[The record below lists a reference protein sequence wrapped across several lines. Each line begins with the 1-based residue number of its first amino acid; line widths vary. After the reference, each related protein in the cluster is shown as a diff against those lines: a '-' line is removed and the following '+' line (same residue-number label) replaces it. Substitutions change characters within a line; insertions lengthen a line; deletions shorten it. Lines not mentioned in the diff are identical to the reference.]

1 MKLDERALE
10 DLIVA
15 HLTQQQGYE
24 LGTPAQYNMQLA
36 LDTERVERFLR
47 ATQPQLVEQSG
58 IFRNE
63 VEKNKF
69 FQRLSLELDKQGIV
83 KVLRNGIR
91 HSCWTFDLYHRLPV
105 LHTPEE
111 EQRYGENIF
120 SVVRQLHFD
129 TKRPG
134 LAIDLAIFINGL
146 PVMTLE
152 LKNKITGQ
160 STADAVAQ
168 YKSNERDPKNILLRP
183 KRCAVHFALDED
195 TIAMCSALKGK
206 DSWFLPFNRGYE
218 DGAGNPPNPTG
229 LRTAYLWEEVLQP
242 TRLSD
247 ILEHYAQVLVRKHK
261 DPNGKIHTTEVCIWP
276 RWHQFEVVRAL
287 LRTTSEGEMGQ
298 RFLIQ
303 HSAGSGKT
311 NSITWLAYQLVA
323 LIRGAQPLFD
333 SVIIVTDRVNLDKQ
347 LKNNVFAF
355 GHSDSVAEW
364 SDHSATLAQSL
375 KSGKKIILTT
385 VHKFGFILDTVGT
398 QLSNR
403 RFAVIIDEAH
413 SSQSGKMGAQ
423 VNVALTGNAATTT
436 DDMSEE
442 DRINA
447 AILAHMEGRRMA
459 PNANFYAFT
468 ATPKAKTLET
478 FGTAFVQDNGE
489 VGHRPFHVYSMRQ
502 AIEEGFILD
511 VLRNYTPYES
521 FYHLRK
527 AVEDDPEFDRSQ
539 ALKKLHRFV
548 QQHPNTIAEKA
559 AVMVEHFHQTVAQ
572 KLGGRARA
580 MICTSSVASAIAYF
594 HEVNKLLAERNSPYK
609 AVIAFSGEHEDGGK
623 SVTEE
628 RLNGFPSNDIEKMM
642 KEDPYRLL
650 IVAEKFQTGYDEPLL
665 HTMYVDKP
673 LSGLQAVQTLSRL
686 NRTCPG
692 KLDTM
697 VLDFANDADTIEKS
711 FQTYYKT
718 TLLAKETDPN
728 RLNDLLSD
736 IEEFH
741 LYNDEEVEQLALL
754 YWGENQDRAPIDGL
768 LDTFR
773 QRFVDINDEDRQ
785 AQCKGAMKAFVRTYE
800 FLSTILPMSSLE
812 WEKKGLLCH
821 LLLPKLPMLKQE
833 DLTRGLLA
841 AVDFD
846 QYRLVKREERNI
858 QLQNNTTELPPVP
871 TTSACGIVKEPEK
884 VTVSELTKEFNTLF
898 DEQGF
903 TNPERTRQ
911 RIEEMKQ
918 RVAADDNLRDTLLN
932 NDALTARSSCDAK
945 AEQASMAMVKEDMEF
960 FKAYKKDER
969 FRTLFNEMLFE
980 EMQRRFNPPYDERDL
995 KAKIRENFA
1004 QDFAD
1009 LCGSGGYLSF
1019 DALIDLF
1026 FWVVGAETTEDLQ
1039 GLKPILQRTL
1049 NCLYRAE
1056 HREEDYRTWYGELVR
1071 RFEAFLKKL
1080 YALKHGAPLPKRE
1093 NGYEPTFVDAVKEFP
1108 LLQAL
1113 YRTTNEK
1120 FALFRD
1126 CYNVVYEWRNKESHV
1141 APELPTEL
1149 LPTALHAVVA
1159 LYLYATLVSD
1169 IRR

>member
-91 HSCWTFDLYHRLPV
+91 HSCYTFNLYHRLPI
-105 LHTPEE
+105 LNTPEE
-111 EQRYGENIF
+111 EQRYDQNIF

-129 TKRPG
+129 TQRPG
-134 LAIDLAIFINGL
+134 LAINGL

-276 RWHQFEVVRAL
+276 RWHQLEVVRAL
-287 LRTTSEGEMGQ
+287 LRATREGEMGQ

-323 LIRGAQPLFD
+323 LTRGTQPLFD

-398 QLSNR
+398 QLSNH

-423 VNVALTGNAATTT
+423 VNVALTGNAAATT
-436 DDMSEE
+436 DDISEE

-447 AILAHMEGRRMA
+447 AILAHMQGRRMA

-478 FGTAFVQDNGE
+478 FGTAFAQDNGE

-521 FYHLRK
+521 FYHLRN
-527 AVEDDPEFDRSQ
+527 AVENDDKTYDRSQ

-548 QQHPNTIAEKA
+548 QQHPKTIAEKA

-580 MICTSSVASAIAYF
+580 MICTSSVSSAIDYF
-594 HEVNKLLAERNSPYK
+594 HEVNKLLTARNSPYK
-609 AVIAFSGEHEDGGK
+609 AVVAFSGEHEDDGK

-628 RLNGFPSNDIEKMM
+628 GLNGFPSNDIEKMM

-692 KLDTM
+692 KFDTM

-711 FQTYYKT
+711 FQTYFKT

-741 LYNDEEVEQLALL
+741 LYNDDEVDKLALL
-754 YWGENQDRAPIDGL
+754 YWGEHTDRAPIDGL
-768 LDTFR
+768 LDTMR
-773 QRFVDINDEDRQ
+773 QRFVNINDEDRQ

-871 TTSACGIVKEPEK
+871 TTPTGGTIKEPEML
-884 VTVSELTKEFNTLF
+884 TVSELTKEFNTLF
-898 DEQGF
+898 DEQHF
-903 TNPERTRQ
+903 SNPERTRQ

-918 RVAADDNLRDTLLN
+918 RLAADDILRFTLLN
-932 NDALTARSSCDAK
+932 NDEQTARNKCNEK
-945 AEQASMAMVKEDMEF
+945 ADSTSQDMLEEDGAF
-960 FKAYKKDER
+960 VKAYTQNER
-969 FRTLFNEMLFE
+969 FRSLLHTLLFKE
-980 EMQRRFNPPYDERDL
+980 LQHRFNPTMRG
-995 KAKIRENFA
+995 K
-1004 QDFAD
+1004 
-1009 LCGSGGYLSF
+1009 
-1019 DALIDLF
+1019 
-1026 FWVVGAETTEDLQ
+1026 
-1039 GLKPILQRTL
+1039 
-1049 NCLYRAE
+1049 
-1056 HREEDYRTWYGELVR
+1056 
-1071 RFEAFLKKL
+1071 
-1080 YALKHGAPLPKRE
+1080 
-1093 NGYEPTFVDAVKEFP
+1093 
-1108 LLQAL
+1108 
-1113 YRTTNEK
+1113 
-1120 FALFRD
+1120 
-1126 CYNVVYEWRNKESHV
+1126 
-1141 APELPTEL
+1141 
-1149 LPTALHAVVA
+1149 
-1159 LYLYATLVSD
+1159 
-1169 IRR
+1169 

>member
-1 MKLDERALE
+1 M
-10 DLIVA
+10 
-15 HLTQQQGYE
+15 
-24 LGTPAQYNMQLA
+24 
-36 LDTERVERFLR
+36 
-47 ATQPQLVEQSG
+47 
-58 IFRNE
+58 
-63 VEKNKF
+63 
-69 FQRLSLELDKQGIV
+69 
-83 KVLRNGIR
+83 LRNGIR
-91 HSCWTFDLYHRLPV
+91 HSCYTFNLYHRLPI
-105 LHTPEE
+105 LNTPEE
-111 EQRYGENIF
+111 EQRYDQNIF

-129 TKRPG
+129 TQRPG

-276 RWHQFEVVRAL
+276 RWHQLEVVRAL
-287 LRTTSEGEMGQ
+287 LRATREGEMGQ

-323 LIRGAQPLFD
+323 LTRGTQPLFD

-398 QLSNR
+398 QLSNH

-423 VNVALTGNAATTT
+423 VNVALTGNAAATT

-447 AILAHMEGRRMA
+447 AILAHMQGRRMA

-478 FGTAFVQDNGE
+478 FGTAFAQDNGE

-521 FYHLRK
+521 FYHLRN
-527 AVEDDPEFDRSQ
+527 AVENDDKTYDRSQ

-548 QQHPNTIAEKA
+548 QQHPKTIAEKA

-580 MICTSSVASAIAYF
+580 MICTSSVSSAIDYF
-594 HEVNKLLAERNSPYK
+594 HEVNKLLTARNSPYK
-609 AVIAFSGEHEDGGK
+609 AVVAFSGEHEDDGK

-628 RLNGFPSNDIEKMM
+628 GLNGFPSNDIEKMM

-692 KLDTM
+692 KFDTM

-711 FQTYYKT
+711 FQTYFKT

-741 LYNDEEVEQLALL
+741 LYNDDEVDKLALL
-754 YWGENQDRAPIDGL
+754 YWGEHTDRAPIDGL
-768 LDTFR
+768 LDTMR
-773 QRFVDINDEDRQ
+773 QRFVNINDEDRQ

-871 TTSACGIVKEPEK
+871 TTPTGGTIKEPEML
-884 VTVSELTKEFNTLF
+884 TVSELTKEFNTLF
-898 DEQGF
+898 DEQHF
-903 TNPERTRQ
+903 SNPERTRQ

-918 RVAADDNLRDTLLN
+918 RLAADDILRFTLLN
-932 NDALTARSSCDAK
+932 NDEQTARNKCNEK
-945 AEQASMAMVKEDMEF
+945 ADSTSQDMLEEDGAF
-960 FKAYKKDER
+960 VKAYTQNER
-969 FRTLFNEMLFE
+969 FRSLLHTLLFKE
-980 EMQRRFNPPYDERDL
+980 LQHRFNPTMRG
-995 KAKIRENFA
+995 K
-1004 QDFAD
+1004 
-1009 LCGSGGYLSF
+1009 
-1019 DALIDLF
+1019 
-1026 FWVVGAETTEDLQ
+1026 
-1039 GLKPILQRTL
+1039 
-1049 NCLYRAE
+1049 
-1056 HREEDYRTWYGELVR
+1056 
-1071 RFEAFLKKL
+1071 
-1080 YALKHGAPLPKRE
+1080 
-1093 NGYEPTFVDAVKEFP
+1093 
-1108 LLQAL
+1108 
-1113 YRTTNEK
+1113 
-1120 FALFRD
+1120 
-1126 CYNVVYEWRNKESHV
+1126 
-1141 APELPTEL
+1141 
-1149 LPTALHAVVA
+1149 
-1159 LYLYATLVSD
+1159 
-1169 IRR
+1169 

>member
-83 KVLRNGIR
+83 NVLRNGIR
-91 HSCWTFDLYHRLPV
+91 HSCWTFNLYHRLPV
-105 LHTPEE
+105 LHTLEE
-111 EQRYGENIF
+111 EQRYDQNIF

-129 TKRPG
+129 TKRPR

-247 ILEHYAQVLVRKHK
+247 ILEHYAQVLERKHK
-261 DPNGKIHTTEVCIWP
+261 APNGKTHTTEVCIWP
-276 RWHQFEVVRAL
+276 RWHQLEVVRAL
-287 LRTTSEGEMGQ
+287 LRATREGEMGQ

-323 LIRGAQPLFD
+323 LTRGAQPLFD

-398 QLSNR
+398 QLSNH

-423 VNVALTGNAATTT
+423 VNVALTGKAAATT

-447 AILAHMEGRRMA
+447 AILAHMQGRRMA

-478 FGTAFVQDNGE
+478 FGTAFAQDNGE

-521 FYHLRK
+521 FYHLRN
-527 AVEDDPEFDRSQ
+527 AVENDDKTYDRSQ

-548 QQHPNTIAEKA
+548 QQHPKTIAEKA
-559 AVMVEHFHQTVAQ
+559 TVMVEHFHQTVAQ

-580 MICTSSVASAIAYF
+580 MICTSSVSSAIAYF
-594 HEVNKLLAERNSPYK
+594 HEVTKLLTQRQSPYK
-609 AVIAFSGEHEDGGK
+609 AVVAFSGEHEDGGMN
-623 SVTEE
+623 VTED
-628 RLNGFPSNDIEKMM
+628 RLNDFPSNDIEKMM

-692 KLDTM
+692 KFDTM

-728 RLNDLLSD
+728 RLNDLLSE
-736 IEEFH
+736 IEDFH
-741 LYNDEEVEQLALL
+741 LYEDDEVEQLALL
-754 YWGENQDRAPIDGL
+754 YWDENQDRAPIDGL
-768 LDTFR
+768 LDTMR
-773 QRFVDINDEDRQ
+773 QRFVNINDEDRQ

-800 FLSTILPMSSLE
+800 FLSTILPMCSLE
-812 WEKKGLLCH
+812 WEKKGLLFH

-833 DLTRGLLA
+833 DLTRGLLS

-858 QLQNNTTELPPVP
+858 QLQNNTTELPPVS
-871 TTSACGIVKEPEK
+871 TESNGRTVKEPEML
-884 VTVSELTKEFNTLF
+884 TVSELTQEFNTLF
-898 DEQGF
+898 DEQHF
-903 TNPERTRQ
+903 SNPERTRQ

-918 RVAADDNLRDTLLN
+918 RLAADEILRFTIIN
-932 NDALTARSSCDAK
+932 NDEQTARSKCNEK
-945 AEQASMAMVKEDMEF
+945 ADSTSQDMLEEDGKF
-960 FKAYKKDER
+960 VKAYTQNER
-969 FRTLFNEMLFE
+969 FRSLLHTLLFKE
-980 EMQRRFNPPYDERDL
+980 LQHRFNQPY
-995 KAKIRENFA
+995 N
-1004 QDFAD
+1004 
-1009 LCGSGGYLSF
+1009 
-1019 DALIDLF
+1019 
-1026 FWVVGAETTEDLQ
+1026 
-1039 GLKPILQRTL
+1039 
-1049 NCLYRAE
+1049 
-1056 HREEDYRTWYGELVR
+1056 GE
-1071 RFEAFLKKL
+1071 K
-1080 YALKHGAPLPKRE
+1080 
-1093 NGYEPTFVDAVKEFP
+1093 
-1108 LLQAL
+1108 
-1113 YRTTNEK
+1113 
-1120 FALFRD
+1120 
-1126 CYNVVYEWRNKESHV
+1126 
-1141 APELPTEL
+1141 
-1149 LPTALHAVVA
+1149 
-1159 LYLYATLVSD
+1159 
-1169 IRR
+1169 

>member
-1 MKLDERALE
+1 M
-10 DLIVA
+10 
-15 HLTQQQGYE
+15 
-24 LGTPAQYNMQLA
+24 
-36 LDTERVERFLR
+36 
-47 ATQPQLVEQSG
+47 
-58 IFRNE
+58 
-63 VEKNKF
+63 
-69 FQRLSLELDKQGIV
+69 
-83 KVLRNGIR
+83 
-91 HSCWTFDLYHRLPV
+91 
-105 LHTPEE
+105 
-111 EQRYGENIF
+111 
-120 SVVRQLHFD
+120 
-129 TKRPG
+129 
-134 LAIDLAIFINGL
+134 
-146 PVMTLE
+146 
-152 LKNKITGQ
+152 
-160 STADAVAQ
+160 
-168 YKSNERDPKNILLRP
+168 
-183 KRCAVHFALDED
+183 
-195 TIAMCSALKGK
+195 
-206 DSWFLPFNRGYE
+206 
-218 DGAGNPPNPTG
+218 
-229 LRTAYLWEEVLQP
+229 
-242 TRLSD
+242 
-247 ILEHYAQVLVRKHK
+247 
-261 DPNGKIHTTEVCIWP
+261 
-276 RWHQFEVVRAL
+276 
-287 LRTTSEGEMGQ
+287 
-298 RFLIQ
+298 
-303 HSAGSGKT
+303 
-311 NSITWLAYQLVA
+311 
-323 LIRGAQPLFD
+323 
-333 SVIIVTDRVNLDKQ
+333 
-347 LKNNVFAF
+347 
-355 GHSDSVAEW
+355 AEW

-548 QQHPNTIAEKA
+548 QQHPKTIAEKA
-559 AVMVEHFHQTVAQ
+559 TVMVEHFHQTVAQ

-580 MICTSSVASAIAYF
+580 MICTSSVSSAIDYF
-594 HEVNKLLAERNSPYK
+594 HEVNKLLTERNSPYK
-609 AVIAFSGEHEDGGK
+609 AVVAFSGEHEDGGK

-628 RLNGFPSNDIEKMM
+628 RLNGFPSSDIEKMM

-692 KLDTM
+692 KFDTM

-741 LYNDEEVEQLALL
+741 LYEDDEVEQLALL
-754 YWGENQDRAPIDGL
+754 YWGENKDRAPIDGL
-768 LDTFR
+768 LDTMR
-773 QRFVDINDEDRQ
+773 LRFVNINDEDRQ

-871 TTSACGIVKEPEK
+871 TTPTGGTIKEPEML
-884 VTVSELTKEFNTLF
+884 TVSELTKEFNTLF
-898 DEQGF
+898 DEQHF
-903 TNPERTRQ
+903 SNPERTRQ

-918 RVAADDNLRDTLLN
+918 RLAADDILRFTLLN
-932 NDALTARSSCDAK
+932 NDEQTARSKCNEK
-945 AEQASMAMVKEDMEF
+945 ADSTSQAMLEEDGEF
-960 FKAYKKDER
+960 VKAYTQNER
-969 FRTLFNEMLFE
+969 FRSLLHTLLFKE
-980 EMQRRFNPPYDERDL
+980 LQRRFNPTMRG
-995 KAKIRENFA
+995 K
-1004 QDFAD
+1004 
-1009 LCGSGGYLSF
+1009 
-1019 DALIDLF
+1019 
-1026 FWVVGAETTEDLQ
+1026 
-1039 GLKPILQRTL
+1039 
-1049 NCLYRAE
+1049 
-1056 HREEDYRTWYGELVR
+1056 
-1071 RFEAFLKKL
+1071 
-1080 YALKHGAPLPKRE
+1080 
-1093 NGYEPTFVDAVKEFP
+1093 
-1108 LLQAL
+1108 
-1113 YRTTNEK
+1113 
-1120 FALFRD
+1120 
-1126 CYNVVYEWRNKESHV
+1126 
-1141 APELPTEL
+1141 
-1149 LPTALHAVVA
+1149 
-1159 LYLYATLVSD
+1159 
-1169 IRR
+1169 

>member
-91 HSCWTFDLYHRLPV
+91 HSCYTFNLYHRLPI
-105 LHTPEE
+105 LNTPEE
-111 EQRYGENIF
+111 EQRYDQNIF

-129 TKRPG
+129 TQRPG

-276 RWHQFEVVRAL
+276 RWHQLEVVRAL
-287 LRTTSEGEMGQ
+287 LRATREGEMGQ

-323 LIRGAQPLFD
+323 LTRGTQPLFD

-398 QLSNR
+398 QLSNH

-423 VNVALTGNAATTT
+423 VNVALTGNAAATT

-447 AILAHMEGRRMA
+447 AILAHMQGRRMA

-478 FGTAFVQDNGE
+478 FGTAFAQDNGE

-521 FYHLRK
+521 FYHLRN
-527 AVEDDPEFDRSQ
+527 AVENDDKTYDRSQ

-548 QQHPNTIAEKA
+548 QQHPKTIAEKA

-580 MICTSSVASAIAYF
+580 MICTSSVSSAIDYF
-594 HEVNKLLAERNSPYK
+594 HEVNKLLTARNSPYK
-609 AVIAFSGEHEDGGK
+609 AVVAFSGEHEDDGK

-628 RLNGFPSNDIEKMM
+628 GLNGFPSNDIEKMM

-692 KLDTM
+692 KFDTM

-711 FQTYYKT
+711 FQTYFKT

-741 LYNDEEVEQLALL
+741 LYNDDEVDKLALL
-754 YWGENQDRAPIDGL
+754 YWGEHTDRAPIDGL
-768 LDTFR
+768 LDTMR
-773 QRFVDINDEDRQ
+773 QRFVNINDEDRQ

-871 TTSACGIVKEPEK
+871 TTPTGGTIKEPEML
-884 VTVSELTKEFNTLF
+884 TVSELTKEFNTLF
-898 DEQGF
+898 DEQHF
-903 TNPERTRQ
+903 SNPERTRQ

-918 RVAADDNLRDTLLN
+918 RLAADDILRFTLLN
-932 NDALTARSSCDAK
+932 NDEQTARNKCNEK
-945 AEQASMAMVKEDMEF
+945 ADSTSQDMLEEDGAF
-960 FKAYKKDER
+960 VKAYTQNER
-969 FRTLFNEMLFE
+969 FRSLLHTLLFKE
-980 EMQRRFNPPYDERDL
+980 LQHRFNPTMRG
-995 KAKIRENFA
+995 K
-1004 QDFAD
+1004 
-1009 LCGSGGYLSF
+1009 
-1019 DALIDLF
+1019 
-1026 FWVVGAETTEDLQ
+1026 
-1039 GLKPILQRTL
+1039 
-1049 NCLYRAE
+1049 
-1056 HREEDYRTWYGELVR
+1056 
-1071 RFEAFLKKL
+1071 
-1080 YALKHGAPLPKRE
+1080 
-1093 NGYEPTFVDAVKEFP
+1093 
-1108 LLQAL
+1108 
-1113 YRTTNEK
+1113 
-1120 FALFRD
+1120 
-1126 CYNVVYEWRNKESHV
+1126 
-1141 APELPTEL
+1141 
-1149 LPTALHAVVA
+1149 
-1159 LYLYATLVSD
+1159 
-1169 IRR
+1169 

>member
-24 LGTPAQYNMQLA
+24 LGTPAQYNMELA

-91 HSCWTFDLYHRLPV
+91 HSCYTFNLYHRLPI
-105 LHTPEE
+105 LNTPEE
-111 EQRYGENIF
+111 EQRYDQNIF
-120 SVVRQLHFD
+120 SVVRQLRFD
-129 TKRPG
+129 TKRSG

-261 DPNGKIHTTEVCIWP
+261 APNGKTHTTEVCIWP
-276 RWHQFEVVRAL
+276 RWHQLEVVRAL
-287 LRTTSEGEMGQ
+287 LRATREGEMGQ

-323 LIRGAQPLFD
+323 LTRGAQPLFD

-398 QLSNR
+398 QLSNH

-478 FGTAFVQDNGE
+478 FGTAFAQDNGE

-521 FYHLRK
+521 FYHLRN
-527 AVEDDPEFDRSQ
+527 AVENDDKTYDRSQ

-548 QQHPNTIAEKA
+548 QQHPKTIAEKA

-580 MICTSSVASAIAYF
+580 MICTSSVSSAIAYF
-594 HEVNKLLAERNSPYK
+594 HEVNKLLTARQSPYK
-609 AVIAFSGEHEDGGK
+609 AVVAFSGEHEDDGK

-692 KLDTM
+692 KFDTM

-736 IEEFH
+736 IEDFH
-741 LYNDEEVEQLALL
+741 LYTNEEVEQLALL
-754 YWGENQDRAPIDGL
+754 YWDENADRAPIDGL
-768 LDTFR
+768 LDTMR
-773 QRFVDINDEDRQ
+773 QRFVNINDEDRQ

-800 FLSTILPMSSLE
+800 FLSTILPMCSLE

-833 DLTRGLLA
+833 DLTRGLLS

-858 QLQNNTTELPPVP
+858 QLQNNTAELPPVSTTP
-871 TTSACGIVKEPEK
+871 TGGIIKEPEML
-884 VTVSELTKEFNTLF
+884 TLSELTKEFNTLF
-898 DEQGF
+898 DEQHF
-903 TNPERTRQ
+903 SNPERTLR

-918 RVAADDNLRDTLLN
+918 RLAADDILRYTIIN
-932 NDALTARSSCDAK
+932 NDEQTARSKCNEK
-945 AEQASMAMVKEDMEF
+945 ADSTSQDMREEDGAF
-960 FKAYKKDER
+960 VKAYTQNER
-969 FRTLFNEMLFE
+969 FRSLLHALLFKEL
-980 EMQRRFNPPYDERDL
+980 QHRFNSL
-995 KAKIRENFA
+995 
-1004 QDFAD
+1004 
-1009 LCGSGGYLSF
+1009 
-1019 DALIDLF
+1019 
-1026 FWVVGAETTEDLQ
+1026 
-1039 GLKPILQRTL
+1039 
-1049 NCLYRAE
+1049 
-1056 HREEDYRTWYGELVR
+1056 
-1071 RFEAFLKKL
+1071 
-1080 YALKHGAPLPKRE
+1080 
-1093 NGYEPTFVDAVKEFP
+1093 
-1108 LLQAL
+1108 
-1113 YRTTNEK
+1113 
-1120 FALFRD
+1120 
-1126 CYNVVYEWRNKESHV
+1126 
-1141 APELPTEL
+1141 
-1149 LPTALHAVVA
+1149 
-1159 LYLYATLVSD
+1159 
-1169 IRR
+1169 